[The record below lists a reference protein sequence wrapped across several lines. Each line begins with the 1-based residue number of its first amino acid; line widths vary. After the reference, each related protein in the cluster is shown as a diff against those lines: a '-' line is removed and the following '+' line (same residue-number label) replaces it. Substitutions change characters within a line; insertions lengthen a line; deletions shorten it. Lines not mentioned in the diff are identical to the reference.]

1 MSYFISKTI
10 EGQFDEVIERVTN
23 ELKFIGF
30 GVLTVIDVKKTL
42 KMKINDDFKPYT
54 ILGACNPHFASKALR
69 LEDKLGVVL
78 PCNVVVIEQAPNRIE
93 VAAIDP
99 IAMMAGIGNE
109 KLDKLAKEVSCKL
122 EKMITDL

>member
-10 EGQFDEVIERVTN
+10 EGKFDEVIERVTN

-69 LEDKLGVVL
+69 MEDKLGVVL
-78 PCNVVVIEQAPNRIE
+78 PCNVVVIEQAPNVIE
-93 VAAIDP
+93 VAAMDP

-109 KLDKLAKEVSCKL
+109 DLDKLAKEVSCKL

>member
-1 MSYFISKTI
+1 MGYFVSKTI
-10 EGQFDEVIERVTN
+10 EGQFDEVVEHVTN

-42 KMKINDDFKPYT
+42 KMKINEDFKPYT

-78 PCNVVVIEQAPNRIE
+78 PCNVVVIEQAPNVIE
-93 VAAIDP
+93 VAAMDP
-99 IAMMAGIGNE
+99 IAMMSGIGNE
-109 KLDKLAKEVSCKL
+109 QLDKLAKEVSCKL
-122 EKMITDL
+122 EKMINDL